1 MSPSPLQP
9 YTQMVFGDLSG
20 LECSAQLLAHGKW
33 DAGNAVASQLI
44 KPSPVVN
51 CDAMSM
57 EANALESQTTA
68 GLLMAVMM
76 TMRIVTWGGLR

>member
-1 MSPSPLQP
+1 
-9 YTQMVFGDLSG
+9 MVFGDLSG

-33 DAGNAVASQLI
+33 DAGNLVASQLI
-44 KPSPVVN
+44 KLSSVVN
-51 CDAMSM
+51 CDAMSL

-68 GLLMAVMM
+68 GLFMAVMI

>member
-1 MSPSPLQP
+1 MSPSLLQP

-20 LECSAQLLAHGKW
+20 LEYGSQLLAHGKW
-33 DAGNAVASQLI
+33 DAGNAVASWLI
-44 KPSPVVN
+44 KLSPVVN

-57 EANALESQTTA
+57 EANALESQTA